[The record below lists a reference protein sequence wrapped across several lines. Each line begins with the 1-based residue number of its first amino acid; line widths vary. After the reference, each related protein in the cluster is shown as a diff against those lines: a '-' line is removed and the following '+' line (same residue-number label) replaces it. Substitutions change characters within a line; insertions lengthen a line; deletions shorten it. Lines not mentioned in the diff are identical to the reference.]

1 MFSNIV
7 SRNDSQ
13 ESVVVQTSQNELRD
27 TELKIRGDIDT
38 MKESLQKDL
47 SDAAQSFKSTI
58 HTVQESEKRS
68 VKVIETINELLPSLK
83 DDISDA
89 AQSFKSVQE
98 SEKRSVKVIE
108 TINELLP
115 SLKDDIINSIVNRLE
130 GFIKKECQKH
140 YHEAK
145 IANRRIYEAIKNLSS
160 RMPGSDEFEEMKRE
174 LYLFRE
180 REKAMFQ
187 LLSPVNLP
195 GISSSKSVS
204 SPRSLRE
211 GSRVHESRETPRR
224 ETPCHLSFSGLTQ
237 EELTQEELTQEELTQ
252 EELTQ
257 EELTQEE
264 LTVPLR
270 AAREFTSQ
278 GEPTL
283 MQGGENNNIRE
294 TVNIRNKRRRRNP
307 IYVEVE
313 NDQNDQDYDDQD
325 EAVSDDQTRGLA
337 TSDITQA
344 EVDMIYDTA
353 ERLLKNDNINSRFIN
368 ETVMNIDPKFLTT
381 TIALTSIDN
390 STLKRYQKA
399 IPDNKST
406 TLLHIATMS
415 DSISIDVYSHWLSQF
430 EASDMHMFKDG
441 IGNTLLIIAV
451 YLGKCDKVSFL
462 LESKMGNLRAR
473 STALGTWK
481 QALDTGYKKD
491 KTLTKRTGEDL
502 LKIFAPFRFKK
513 NNLDA

>member
-1 MFSNIV
+1 
-7 SRNDSQ
+7 
-13 ESVVVQTSQNELRD
+13 
-27 TELKIRGDIDT
+27 
-38 MKESLQKDL
+38 
-47 SDAAQSFKSTI
+47 
-58 HTVQESEKRS
+58 
-68 VKVIETINELLPSLK
+68 
-83 DDISDA
+83 
-89 AQSFKSVQE
+89 
-98 SEKRSVKVIE
+98 
-108 TINELLP
+108 
-115 SLKDDIINSIVNRLE
+115 
-130 GFIKKECQKH
+130 
-140 YHEAK
+140 
-145 IANRRIYEAIKNLSS
+145 
-160 RMPGSDEFEEMKRE
+160 
-174 LYLFRE
+174 
-180 REKAMFQ
+180 
-187 LLSPVNLP
+187 
-195 GISSSKSVS
+195 
-204 SPRSLRE
+204 
-211 GSRVHESRETPRR
+211 
-224 ETPCHLSFSGLTQ
+224 
-237 EELTQEELTQEELTQ
+237 
-252 EELTQ
+252 
-257 EELTQEE
+257 
-264 LTVPLR
+264 
-270 AAREFTSQ
+270 
-278 GEPTL
+278 